1 MAVLKLLRNSELYAT
16 REAAISGIQTKAATL
31 SDGEMWLA
39 TWGTQQEN
47 KSILAVKRTWG
58 VTIFDLDAINGEISG
73 EIDDLKEQLKP
84 IAFSGSASDAA
95 TEEITASETTVAV
108 AGENVAAQI
117 ADLAQ
122 TMKSIQDNA
131 SKYKLVQLT
140 ADEVAELGDE
150 NVKEAYKVVTY
161 QGEETEQTVY
171 TQVGGTVKIYK
182 DSALQ
187 EVYLGS
193 DADSVDATTGV
204 ITKQTVTDPQSM
216 NFVYQ
221 LADGTY
227 SMTKIDVSK
236 FLTESEFGD
245 GLQVANAV
253 VSVKIDSSSETDS
266 QATSAAF
273 LSVSENGVKIS
284 GIKDE
289 INRKIA
295 ELGTTVGST
304 TVETGKHVAVQIVE
318 EHGVLTGVTVTEDN
332 IASAADVAEIERVT
346 SAALNDLEL
355 RKAEK
360 SDLNVLAKDVLEG
373 VVAGKGINVGV
384 KSNKTQEVS
393 VKLDTV
399 QTDNAL
405 VLGAN
410 GLYVSQTIDCGTY

>member
-1 MAVLKLLRNSELYAT
+1 MAVLKLLRNTELYPT

-31 SDGEMWLA
+31 SDGEMWVA
-39 TWGTQQEN
+39 TWGTQEEN

-58 VTIFDLDAINGEISG
+58 VTIFDLDAISG
-73 EIDDLKEQLKP
+73 EIDDLREELAA

-108 AGENVAAQI
+108 AGENAAAQI

-131 SKYKLVQLT
+131 GKYKLVQLT
-140 ADEVAELGDE
+140 AAEVAALSDE

-171 TQVGGTVKIYK
+171 TQVGDTVKIYK

-204 ITKQTVTDPQSM
+204 VTKQTVTDPQSM

-245 GLQVANAV
+245 GLQINNAL
-253 VSVKIDSSSETDS
+253 VSVKIDSTSETDG
-266 QATSAAF
+266 QATPAAF
-273 LSVSENGVKIS
+273 LTVSSNGVKIS

-289 INRKIA
+289 IDRKIA
-295 ELGTTVGST
+295 ELDATVGST
-304 TVETGKHVAVQIVE
+304 TVETGKHVAVEIVE
-318 EHGVLTGVTVTEDN
+318 EDGVLTSVTVTEDN

-346 SAALNDLEL
+346 SAALNDLET

-360 SDLNVLAKDVLEG
+360 SDLDALAADVLEG
-373 VVAGKGINVGV
+373 VVAGNGINVGV

-405 VLGAN
+405 VLSAD
-410 GLYVSQTIDCGTY
+410 GLYVSQTVDCGTY

>member
-16 REAAISGIQTKAATL
+16 REAAISGIQSKATTL
-31 SDGEMWLA
+31 SDGEMWVA
-39 TWGTQQEN
+39 TWGTTEKS

-58 VTIFDLDAINGEISG
+58 VTIFDLDAI
-73 EIDDLKEQLKP
+73 DDLREDLAD

-117 ADLAQ
+117 ANLAQ

-140 ADEVAELGDE
+140 AAEVAELGDE
-150 NVKEAYKVVTY
+150 NVKEAYKVVTF

-171 TQVGGTVKIYK
+171 TQVGDTVKIYK

-193 DADSVDATTGV
+193 DADSVDVTTGV
-204 ITKQTVTDPQSM
+204 VTKQPVTDPQSM

-245 GLQVANAV
+245 GLQVADAV
-253 VSVKIDSSSETDS
+253 VSVKIDSDSEKDS
-266 QATSAAF
+266 QATPVDF
-273 LSVSENGVKIS
+273 LTVGADGVKIN

-289 INRKIA
+289 IDRKIA
-295 ELGTTVGST
+295 ELDATVGST
-304 TVETGKHVAVQIVE
+304 TVETGKHIAVEIVE
-318 EHGVLTGVTVTEDN
+318 KDGVLTGVTVTEDD
-332 IASAADVAEIERVT
+332 IASAADVAENERVT
-346 SAALNDLEL
+346 SAALNDLET

-360 SDLNVLAKDVLEG
+360 TDLDALAAEVLKG
-373 VVAGKGINVGV
+373 VVAGNGINVGV
-384 KSNKTQEVS
+384 KSNNTQEVS

>member
-31 SDGEMWLA
+31 SDGEMWVA
-39 TWGTQQEN
+39 TWGTTEKS

-58 VTIFDLDAINGEISG
+58 VTIFDLDAI
-73 EIDDLKEQLKP
+73 DDLREDLAD

-140 ADEVAELGDE
+140 AAEVAELGDE

-171 TQVGGTVKIYK
+171 TQVGDTVKIYK
-182 DSALQ
+182 DSSLKSVELVGQ
-187 EVYLGS
+187 ELVFTYILEDGS
-193 DADSVDATTGV
+193 ESVV
-204 ITKQTVTDPQSM
+204 RV
-216 NFVYQ
+216 
-221 LADGTY
+221 
-227 SMTKIDVSK
+227 DVSK
-236 FLTESEFGD
+236 FLAESEFAD
-245 GLQVANAV
+245 GLQVTNHI
-253 VSVKIDSSSETDS
+253 VSVKVDSNSEKDS
-266 QATSAAF
+266 QATPVDF
-273 LSVSENGVKIS
+273 LTVGADGVKIN

-289 INRKIA
+289 IDRKIA
-295 ELGTTVGST
+295 ELDATVGST
-304 TVETGKHVAVQIVE
+304 TVETGKHIAVEIVE
-318 EHGVLTGVTVTEDN
+318 EDGVLTGVTVTEDN

-346 SAALNDLEL
+346 SAALNDLET

-360 SDLNVLAKDVLEG
+360 TDLDALAAEVLKG
-373 VVAGKGINVGV
+373 VVAGNGINVGV
-384 KSNKTQEVS
+384 KSNNTQEVS

-405 VLGAN
+405 VLGAD
-410 GLYVSQTIDCGTY
+410 GLYVSQTVDCGTY

>member
-31 SDGEMWLA
+31 SDGEMWVA
-39 TWGTQQEN
+39 TWGTTEKS

-58 VTIFDLDAINGEISG
+58 VTIFDLDAI
-73 EIDDLKEQLKP
+73 DDLREDLAD

-140 ADEVAELGDE
+140 AAEVAELGDE

-171 TQVGGTVKIYK
+171 TQVGDTVKIYK
-182 DSALQ
+182 DSSLKSVELVDQ
-187 EVYLGS
+187 ELVFTYILEDGS
-193 DADSVDATTGV
+193 ESVV
-204 ITKQTVTDPQSM
+204 RV
-216 NFVYQ
+216 
-221 LADGTY
+221 
-227 SMTKIDVSK
+227 DVSK
-236 FLTESEFGD
+236 FLAESEFAD
-245 GLQVANAV
+245 GLQVTNHI
-253 VSVKIDSSSETDS
+253 VSVKVDSNSEKDS
-266 QATSAAF
+266 QATPVDF
-273 LSVSENGVKIS
+273 LTVGADGVKIN

-289 INRKIA
+289 IDRKIA
-295 ELGTTVGST
+295 ELDATVGST
-304 TVETGKHVAVQIVE
+304 TVETGKHIAVEIVE
-318 EHGVLTGVTVTEDN
+318 EDGVLTGVTVTEDD
-332 IASAADVAEIERVT
+332 IASAADVAENERVT
-346 SAALNDLEL
+346 FAALNDLET

-360 SDLNVLAKDVLEG
+360 TDLDALAAEVLKG
-373 VVAGKGINVGV
+373 VVAGNGINVGV
-384 KSNKTQEVS
+384 KSNNTQEVS
-393 VKLDTV
+393 VKLDNV

-405 VLGAN
+405 VLGDN

>member
-1 MAVLKLLRNSELYAT
+1 MAVLKLLRNKELYASY
-16 REAAISGIQTKAATL
+16 EAAISGIKTKADTL
-31 SDGEMWLA
+31 SDGEMWVA

-58 VTIFDLDAINGEISG
+58 VTIFDLDAISG
-73 EIDDLKEQLKP
+73 EIDDLREELAD

-95 TEEITASETTVAV
+95 TEAITASETTVAV
-108 AGENVAAQI
+108 AGTNAADQI

-131 SKYKLVQLT
+131 GKYKLVQLT
-140 ADEVAELGDE
+140 AAEVAALSDE
-150 NVKEAYKVVTY
+150 NVKEAYKVVTF

-171 TQVGGTVKIYK
+171 TQVGDTVKIYK

-204 ITKQTVTDPQSM
+204 VTKQTVTDPQSM

-221 LADGTY
+221 LANGTY

-236 FLTESEFGD
+236 FLTQSEFAD

-253 VSVKIDSSSETDS
+253 VSVKIDSNSEKDS
-266 QATSAAF
+266 QATPVDF
-273 LSVSENGVKIS
+273 LTVGADGVKIN

-289 INRKIA
+289 IDRKIA
-295 ELGTTVGST
+295 KLDATVGST
-304 TVETGKHVAVQIVE
+304 TVETGKHIAVEIVE
-318 EHGVLTGVTVTEDN
+318 EEGVLTGVTVTEDD
-332 IASAADVAEIERVT
+332 IASAADVAENERVT
-346 SAALNDLEL
+346 SAALNDLET

-360 SDLNVLAKDVLEG
+360 TDLDALAAEVLKG
-373 VVAGKGINVGV
+373 VVAGNGINVGV
-384 KSNKTQEVS
+384 KSNNTQEVS